1 VTPVTQEGFVIIG
14 APKAVQDFPK
24 LKKEE
29 VEALAAT
36 LVQLL
41 AQGAEPG
48 MPMGVPLGS
57 LGQLVHTALGAFESA
72 EEVLPTPVIPVEN
85 DRPRLILPE

>member
-1 VTPVTQEGFVIIG
+1 MIIG
-14 APKAVQDFPK
+14 APKGVQDFPK

-29 VEALAAT
+29 VEVLATT
-36 LVQLL
+36 LAQLL

-57 LGQLVHTALGAFESA
+57 LGQLVHTALGAFETPEEALPEPILAA
-72 EEVLPTPVIPVEN
+72 ED
-85 DRPRLILPE
+85 DRPRLLLPE